1 MTGQNIES
9 IEKNIKVTDR
19 EEEISIFDIFAI
31 LYRSKIL
38 IFTITFIS
46 VLGGYI
52 YYNSQPLTVYSEYN
66 IYSISNKEKNK
77 YDQFNSQT
85 QSLFDGEMKIDPAYL
100 KKLFIE
106 QIKSYEDIK
115 LALEKHQIVEKNNF
129 NSQIE
134 YEKALQ
140 NFVLRFNLEE
150 KITNQ
155 DKDESNVKLIYTD
168 NLFDIDRN
176 QISLLF
182 DEIIF
187 SANENVRI
195 GLVDE
200 FQNRVKFKKL
210 SNEYRKLE
218 LKNNIDSVRERFLI
232 ESQNRIL
239 FLEEQ
244 AEMARHLDIA
254 DSLDVDSVPSNI
266 TNIIIEED
274 VKEAAEL
281 NQYYLIGYK
290 AIEKEIE
297 IMKNRSEADPYI
309 DEVVYYTQ
317 RINAIDN
324 DLSTERAD
332 YLFNLTPAVNNDDF
346 KSIVLNTNYHLK
358 IKIINELNKFLLI
371 FGVLGFF
378 MSSIFVISSYYIN
391 KKSYF

>member
-1 MTGQNIES
+1 M
-9 IEKNIKVTDR
+9 TDR

-31 LYRSKIL
+31 LYRSKII
-38 IFTITFIS
+38 IFIITFIS
-46 VLGGYI
+46 VLAAYF
-52 YYNSQPLTVYSEYN
+52 YYNSLPITVYSEYN

-85 QSLFDGEMKIDPAYL
+85 NSLFDGEMKIDPAYL

-115 LALEKHQIVEKNNF
+115 LALEKHQMVEKNNF

-155 DKDESNVKLIYTD
+155 DKDESNIKLIYTD

-176 QISLLF
+176 QISLIF

-195 GLVDE
+195 GLIDE
-200 FQNRVKFKKL
+200 YKNRIEFKKL
-210 SNEYRKLE
+210 SNKYRKEE
-218 LKNNIDSVRERFLI
+218 LANNIESVRERFSI
-232 ESQNRIL
+232 ESQNRIM

-266 TNIIIEED
+266 TNIIIEDD

-332 YLFNLTPAVNNDDF
+332 NLFNLTPAMNKDDF

-358 IKIINELNKFLLI
+358 IKVISELNKFLLI
-371 FGVLGFF
+371 FGVIGFF

>member
-1 MTGQNIES
+1 M
-9 IEKNIKVTDR
+9 TDR
-19 EEEISIFDIFAI
+19 EVEISIFDIFAI